1 MWRKG
6 ICGGKAFTAETQRL
20 ETKDEGHRGNS
31 HLTGDV
37 VRRGKNAVRSMAT
50 ANLVRTARR
59 EWLDWNPLQ
68 GTIRS
73 YTGSIDWDVRLSSVW
88 MGKGELSRNSTVRCR
103 EFSVI
108 PVSWRRPSARCSVV
122 WLSRNPG
129 EDA

>member
-73 YTGSIDWDVRLSSVW
+73 YTAGFVRGKVNRVVRLPGDLGHRADCADRPCDQQTSDSS
-88 MGKGELSRNSTVRCR
+88 N
-103 EFSVI
+103 
-108 PVSWRRPSARCSVV
+108 WRA
-122 WLSRNPG
+122 
-129 EDA
+129 